1 MPNKRDLKL
10 DDYGISRR
18 RYQELKAFCLQ
29 YDEWRDELKYNV
41 STVKSKNITDMPICH
56 TGESV
61 VENQAIK
68 REPFHDKCEMVEQ
81 TLIQAIG
88 DISAKSRDKKILDNI
103 EMVIEV
109 LYPRMLKGIVND
121 HIDFA
126 YLDEVMN
133 IPCGR
138 NTYYKIRRYFFFL
151 LSEKRN

>member
-10 DDYGISRR
+10 DDYGISAR

-29 YDEWRDELKYNV
+29 YSEWRDELKYNT
-41 STVKSKNITDMPICH
+41 STIKSKNITDMPICH

-61 VENQAIK
+61 VENKAIMEK
-68 REPFHDKCEMVEQ
+68 ELFDKCEMVEQ
-81 TLIQAIG
+81 TLIKAIATLYKG
-88 DISAKSRDKKILDNI
+88 
-103 EMVIEV
+103 EWEG
-109 LYPRMLKGIVND
+109 LYPRMLKAIVND

-151 LSEKRN
+151 LSSKRR